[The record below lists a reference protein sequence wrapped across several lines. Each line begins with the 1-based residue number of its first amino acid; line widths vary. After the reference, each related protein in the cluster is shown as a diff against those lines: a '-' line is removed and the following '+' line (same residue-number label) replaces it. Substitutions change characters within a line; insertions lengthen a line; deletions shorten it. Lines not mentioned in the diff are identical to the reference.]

1 MGIVELQGE
10 SSNLLLKKTNHGLVL
25 SHNSLKCADLALH
38 LIKLGM
44 EINNE
49 LISGHSHK
57 KAQKAQNFFL
67 CFCAFLWL
75 LLDLLDQSQGMVAGD
90 ERDVFVRAE
99 VIEQFEELARIRQRV
114 SF

>member
-1 MGIVELQGE
+1 MRMSLRRYREFLTWTSRLLSLLKVELLMGIVELQGE

-49 LISGHSHK
+49 LISGVNH
-57 KAQKAQNFFL
+57 L
-67 CFCAFLWL
+67 
-75 LLDLLDQSQGMVAGD
+75 MVG
-90 ERDVFVRAE
+90 
-99 VIEQFEELARIRQRV
+99 L
-114 SF
+114 S